1 MLSRARLAV
10 WLLLTVFM
18 VALTACSSGR
28 ADGGGAAAQPVT
40 GATEVTAKNLRF
52 SPEAIQVPAG
62 TTVTWHFEDAGV
74 PHDVKGD
81 GFQSPKLT
89 EGTWKHR
96 FDRPGEYRYVCTLH
110 AGMEGRVVVVAQ

>member
-1 MLSRARLAV
+1 VLSRARLAV

-28 ADGGGAAAQPVT
+28 ADGGGA
-40 GATEVTAKNLRF
+40 AKNLRF